1 VSQLANSPL
10 RGLCSRE
17 WHAEGHSMAAFRPTP
32 LSTLE
37 KSMQQKQH
45 KEPNDRVRE
54 VLIEYQQ
61 LEFEIERRHIM
72 IPWLMPSRR

>member
-1 VSQLANSPL
+1 
-10 RGLCSRE
+10 
-17 WHAEGHSMAAFRPTP
+17 MAAFRPTP